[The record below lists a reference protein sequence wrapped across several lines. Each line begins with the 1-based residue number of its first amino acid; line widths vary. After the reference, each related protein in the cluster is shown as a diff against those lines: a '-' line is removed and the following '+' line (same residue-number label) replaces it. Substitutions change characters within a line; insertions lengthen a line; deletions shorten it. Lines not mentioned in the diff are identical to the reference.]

1 MAEKTK
7 EQERIEATL
16 KAAIDDDAVAAGVV
30 CLRILEG
37 GKVELSA
44 AVSSEELKDLHA
56 LLDLAARAIVASA
69 QNPEAHKQLEQIAAN
84 AALAKMT

>member
-1 MAEKTK
+1 MTEKTK
-7 EQERIEATL
+7 EQERIEIVL

-44 AVSSEELKDLHA
+44 AVSDESLKDLHA
-56 LLDLAARAIVASA
+56 LLDLVARALVAAA
-69 QNPEAHKQLEQIAAN
+69 QNQEVYKQLEQIAVN
-84 AALAKMT
+84 AALEK

>member
-1 MAEKTK
+1 MTEKTK
-7 EQERIEATL
+7 EQERIEIIL

-44 AVSSEELKDLHA
+44 AVSDESLKDLHA

-69 QNPEAHKQLEQIAAN
+69 QNPEVYKQLEQIAAN
-84 AALAKMT
+84 AALAK

>member
-1 MAEKTK
+1 MTEKTK
-7 EQERIEATL
+7 EQERIEIIL

-44 AVSSEELKDLHA
+44 AVSDESLKDLHT
-56 LLDLAARAIVASA
+56 LLDLAARALVAAA
-69 QNPEAHKQLEQIAAN
+69 QDQEVYKQLEQIAVS
-84 AALAKMT
+84 AALAK

>member
-7 EQERIEATL
+7 EQERIEIIL

-30 CLRILEG
+30 CLRSLEG
-37 GKVELSA
+37 GKVELIA
-44 AVSSEELKDLHA
+44 AVSHESLKDLHA

-69 QNPEAHKQLEQIAAN
+69 ENPEVYKQLEQIAAN
-84 AALAKMT
+84 ASLAK

>member
-1 MAEKTK
+1 MTEKTK
-7 EQERIEATL
+7 EQERIEIIL

-44 AVSSEELKDLHA
+44 AVSDESLKDLHI
-56 LLDLAARAIVASA
+56 LLDLAARAIVAAA
-69 QNPEAHKQLEQIAAN
+69 QNPDARKQLEHIAAN
-84 AALAKMT
+84 AALAS

>member
-1 MAEKTK
+1 MTEKTK
-7 EQERIEATL
+7 EQERIETIL

-44 AVSSEELKDLHA
+44 AVSDESLKDLHA
-56 LLDLAARAIVASA
+56 LLDLAARAVVASA
-69 QNPEAHKQLEQIAAN
+69 QNPEVYKQLEQIAAN
-84 AALAKMT
+84 AALAK

>member
-1 MAEKTK
+1 MTEKTK
-7 EQERIEATL
+7 EQERIEIVL

-44 AVSSEELKDLHA
+44 AVSDDSLKDLHA

-69 QNPEAHKQLEQIAAN
+69 QNPEVYKQLEQIAAN
-84 AALAKMT
+84 ASLAK

>member
-1 MAEKTK
+1 MTEKTK
-7 EQERIEATL
+7 EQERIEIIL
-16 KAAIDDDAVAAGVV
+16 KAAIDDDAVAAGMV
-30 CLRILEG
+30 CLRILDG

-44 AVSSEELKDLHA
+44 AVSDESLKDLHA

-84 AALAKMT
+84 AALAK

>member
-1 MAEKTK
+1 MTEKTK
-7 EQERIEATL
+7 EQERIEIIL

-44 AVSSEELKDLHA
+44 AVSDESLKDLHT
-56 LLDLAARAIVASA
+56 LLDLAARAVVAAA
-69 QNPEAHKQLEQIAAN
+69 QNQEVYKQLEQIAVN
-84 AALAKMT
+84 AALEK

>member
-1 MAEKTK
+1 MTEKTK
-7 EQERIEATL
+7 EQERIEIIL

-44 AVSSEELKDLHA
+44 AVSDESLKDLHA

-69 QNPEAHKQLEQIAAN
+69 QNPEGLKDSPEI
-84 AALAKMT
+84 

>member
-1 MAEKTK
+1 MTEKTK
-7 EQERIEATL
+7 EQERIEIVL

-44 AVSSEELKDLHA
+44 AVSDESLKDLHT
-56 LLDLAARAIVASA
+56 LLDLAARALIAAA
-69 QNPEAHKQLEQIAAN
+69 QNQEVYKQLEQIAAN
-84 AALAKMT
+84 AALAK

>member
-1 MAEKTK
+1 MTEKTK
-7 EQERIEATL
+7 EQERIEIVL

-44 AVSSEELKDLHA
+44 AVSDESLKDLHA

-69 QNPEAHKQLEQIAAN
+69 QNPEVYKQLEQIAAN
-84 AALAKMT
+84 ASLAK

>member
-1 MAEKTK
+1 MTEKTK
-7 EQERIEATL
+7 EQERVETVL

-44 AVSSEELKDLHA
+44 AVSDESLKDLHA
-56 LLDLAARAIVASA
+56 LLDLAARAVVAAA
-69 QNPEAHKQLEQIAAN
+69 QNQEVYKQLEQIAVN
-84 AALAKMT
+84 AALEK

>member
-1 MAEKTK
+1 MTEKTK
-7 EQERIEATL
+7 EQERIEIIL

-44 AVSSEELKDLHA
+44 AVSDESLKDLHT
-56 LLDLAARAIVASA
+56 LLDLAARAVVASA
-69 QNPEAHKQLEQIAAN
+69 QNPEVYKQLEQIAVN
-84 AALAKMT
+84 AALEK